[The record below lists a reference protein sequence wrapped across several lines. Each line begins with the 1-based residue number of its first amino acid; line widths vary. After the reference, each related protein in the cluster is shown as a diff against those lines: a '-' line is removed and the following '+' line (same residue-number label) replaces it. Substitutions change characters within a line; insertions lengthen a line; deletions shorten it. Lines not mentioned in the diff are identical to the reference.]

1 MIAVHQHAE
10 GDDHGAADRIPDPTG
25 LRNDDRG
32 GELGEEHELLEG
44 HDPEVDACREE
55 RAVRPVVAQYFL
67 RDFELRLTVP
77 AA

>member
-10 GDDHGAADRIPDPTG
+10 GDDHGAAHGVPDPLAILESDVLLTR
-25 LRNDDRG
+25 LLARG
-32 GELGEEHELLEG
+32 
-44 HDPEVDACREE
+44 
-55 RAVRPVVAQYFL
+55 PVVVSEPTLGWDDLIEGYFL